1 MIRLRRRR
9 RSLAIGA
16 ALTLAAAALVAVS
29 VPATAESADGT
40 IFVYGDYLMHQST
53 VVVCG
58 GPVLS
63 EPAPLLVA

>member
-16 ALTLAAAALVAVS
+16 TLSLAAALLVAVS
-29 VPATAESADGT
+29 MPASAESRDGS
-40 IFVYGDYLMHQST
+40 IFVYGDYLIHEST

-58 GPVLS
+58 GPVLHAS
-63 EPAPLLVA
+63 APLLVA

>member
-16 ALTLAAAALVAVS
+16 ALTLAAALVGVS
-29 VPATAESADGT
+29 VPAAAESADGT
-40 IFVYGDYLMHQST
+40 IFVYGDYLIHEST

-58 GPVLS
+58 GPVLTA
-63 EPAPLLVA
+63 PAPLLVA

>member
-1 MIRLRRRR
+1 M
-9 RSLAIGA
+9 
-16 ALTLAAAALVAVS
+16 TLAAAALVAVS